1 MKSFR
6 DLSPRERRA
15 LWIAGAALLAFAVLR
30 LAVLPLWDGNAR
42 LKKNIAAQK
51 AQLAEMRAWAVE
63 APAIGGPAGGP
74 KVPPGFSLFAYLDE
88 AAAASRVKP
97 HIRAMQPARLPG
109 EDGALPLA
117 AVDLRLQGLGLAQ
130 LTEFLRRV
138 ESPEFFGIVRIERLT
153 VQGGGEGK
161 PLDASLRV
169 LAPEPPQSEETAP

>member
-1 MKSFR
+1 MTRFR
-6 DLSPRERRA
+6 DLSLRERRA
-15 LWIAGAALLAFAVLR
+15 LWLALAAVLSFAILR
-30 LAVLPLWDGNAR
+30 LVVLPLWDGNAR

-51 AQLAEMRAWAVE
+51 AQLAEMRAWAAE
-63 APAIGGPAGGP
+63 APGASGGGPNL
-74 KVPPGFSLFAYLDE
+74 PPGFSLFAYLDE
-88 AAAASRVKP
+88 AATAGRVKA

-161 PLDASLRV
+161 PLDVSLRV
-169 LAPEPPQSEETAP
+169 LAPEGPQRAEGEP